1 VWLGVYDRAS
11 GEAREL
17 VLRARIPVSVEADEA
32 QVTLPSAAADPPP
45 ALLLPNDGDFGY
57 AKVRLDASSWAV
69 LTSELGR
76 LPDPLSRAMAWN
88 TVRDLVRDAELPAED
103 YLQLAAWHLL
113 TETETV
119 IAGPVLDFARWTIA
133 DRYLP
138 PPRRDA
144 ALASLSGLCR
154 TLLGRAAGP
163 DASGMRLVA
172 ARGLIDSASRPD
184 EVAELRSWL
193 QADAMPGGPD
203 LDSRLRWQIMLRL
216 AVLGAT
222 GQSEIEAEAAR
233 DTTAPGQQ
241 SAARCRA
248 ALPGPDAKQAAWT
261 EMFGPD
267 LSRYLLA
274 GIAEGFWQADQ
285 ADLLADYMPRYFTAL
300 GDLAA
305 RGDPATARVLV
316 RHGFPL
322 HAVAPATLRAGEASL
337 AGAEFPASLCRL
349 LADQLDDLRR
359 ALQVRSAAAPVTA

>member
-1 VWLGVYDRAS
+1 VYDQVPGDAY
-11 GEAREL
+11 GL
-17 VLRARIPVSVEADEA
+17 VLRARIPVSIEADA
-32 QVTLPSAAADPPP
+32 DQVTLPPAATDPPP

-57 AKVRLDASSWAV
+57 AKVRLDPSSRAT
-69 LTSELGR
+69 LTSGLGR
-76 LPDPLSRAMAWN
+76 LPDPLSRAVAWN

-103 YLQLAAWHLL
+103 YLELAARHLPG
-113 TETETV
+113 ETETV
-119 IAGPVLDFARWTIA
+119 IAGPVLGFARRTIA

-138 PPRRDA
+138 PPRREA
-144 ALASLSGLCR
+144 ALAGLSGLCR

-163 DASGMRLVA
+163 DASGVRLVA

-184 EVAELRSWL
+184 EVVELRSWL
-193 QADAMPGGPD
+193 EAGGLPGGPD
-203 LDSRLRWQIMLRL
+203 LDSRLRWQVMLRL
-216 AVLGAT
+216 AVLGAA
-222 GQSEIEAEAAR
+222 GRREIEAEAGR

-248 ALPGPDAKQAAWT
+248 ALPGPDAKQAAWA

-267 LSRYLLA
+267 PSRYLLA

-285 ADLLADYMPRYFTAL
+285 ADLLADYVPRYFTAL

-322 HAVAPATLRAGEASL
+322 HAVAPATLRAGEDCL
-337 AGAEFPASLCRL
+337 AGAELPASLRRL

-359 ALQVRSAAAPVTA
+359 ALQVRSGGT

>member
-1 VWLGVYDRAS
+1 M
-11 GEAREL
+11 
-17 VLRARIPVSVEADEA
+17 
-32 QVTLPSAAADPPP
+32 
-45 ALLLPNDGDFGY
+45 
-57 AKVRLDASSWAV
+57 RLDPRSWAA
-69 LTSELGR
+69 LTSGLGR
-76 LPDPLSRAMAWN
+76 LPDPLSRAVAWN

-103 YLQLAAWHLL
+103 YLELAACHLPG
-113 TETETV
+113 ETETV
-119 IAGPVLDFARWTIA
+119 IAGPVLGFARWTIA

-138 PPRRDA
+138 RPRREATLGD
-144 ALASLSGLCR
+144 LAGLCHE
-154 TLLGRAAGP
+154 LLRRAAGP

-193 QADAMPGGPD
+193 EAGGLPGGPD

-216 AVLGAT
+216 AVLGAV
-222 GQSEIEAEAAR
+222 GRREIEAEADR

-248 ALPGPDAKQAAWT
+248 ALPGPDAKQAAWA
-261 EMFGPD
+261 EMLGPD
-267 LSRYLLA
+267 PSRYLLA

-285 ADLLADYMPRYFTAL
+285 ADLLADYVPRYFTAL

-322 HAVAPATLRAGEASL
+322 HAVAPATLRAGEDCL
-337 AGAEFPASLCRL
+337 AHAELPASLRRL

-359 ALQVRSAAAPVTA
+359 TLQVRSGAA